1 MDSEQL
7 AELAAD
13 ACDDRKAV
21 DIRLIRVDEV
31 SSLADWMVIAG
42 GQSDVQVRAI
52 AQSVEDR
59 LEIDA
64 ARLPLRKEGLNEG
77 CFAAA
82 LGHVIYFFCGFGFFG
97 SDWAVC
103 GDLPVRICHAAFSGH
118 HQTFAGAVGWN
129 SHHRLWIICLAYG
142 GPDVA
147 RFLHATTWFGVK
159 FGFCSGG
166 GSGDGHHAHSLCQF
180 AV

>member
-1 MDSEQL
+1 MFMGSEQL

-59 LEIDA
+59 LETDA
-64 ARLPLRKEGLNEG
+64 ARFPLRKEGLNEG
-77 CFAAA
+77 CWA
-82 LGHVIYFFCGFGFFG
+82 LLDYGELIVHVLMPEQRRYYDLEAFWSHGESRPFQASST
-97 SDWAVC
+97 SD
-103 GDLPVRICHAAFSGH
+103 S
-118 HQTFAGAVGWN
+118 
-129 SHHRLWIICLAYG
+129 
-142 GPDVA
+142 
-147 RFLHATTWFGVK
+147 
-159 FGFCSGG
+159 
-166 GSGDGHHAHSLCQF
+166 
-180 AV
+180 